1 MLDYGRPHSN
11 QSHDMAASFDS
22 TRHRRLKRMQ
32 QACSK
37 EDVECL
43 CRTDTDG
50 IGLTGHRSGRQPSPA
65 QPRKDR
71 DELFHQS
78 TGPAQVRHPEPYG

>member
-1 MLDYGRPHSN
+1 MMDYGIPHSR

-37 EDVECL
+37 FTILREVI
-43 CRTDTDG
+43 R
-50 IGLTGHRSGRQPSPA
+50 RSVGVF
-65 QPRKDR
+65 
-71 DELFHQS
+71 L
-78 TGPAQVRHPEPYG
+78 

>member
-1 MLDYGRPHSN
+1 MMDYGRPHSN

-50 IGLTGHRSGRQPSPA
+50 IGLTRILSPCGEPSDYSEES
-65 QPRKDR
+65 R
-71 DELFHQS
+71 
-78 TGPAQVRHPEPYG
+78 G